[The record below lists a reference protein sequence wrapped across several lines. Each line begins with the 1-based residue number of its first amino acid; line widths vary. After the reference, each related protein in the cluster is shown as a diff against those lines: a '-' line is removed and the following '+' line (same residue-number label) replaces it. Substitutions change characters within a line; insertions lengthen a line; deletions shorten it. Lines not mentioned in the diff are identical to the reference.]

1 MTNQY
6 RTDKPNDNE
15 QNDDNTQKSFES
27 GRRRKNMRD
36 YGIKK
41 SNYYKNNYDYDNR
54 DYYNKSN
61 SNKYYEENEH
71 RPKKIITKKNEGNKE
86 EKTVI
91 GPQPVTVYLQLN
103 GASGLKDLF

>member
-54 DYYNKSN
+54 DYYKL
-61 SNKYYEENEH
+61 
-71 RPKKIITKKNEGNKE
+71 ID
-86 EKTVI
+86 
-91 GPQPVTVYLQLN
+91 
-103 GASGLKDLF
+103 ASSLEANMDFLY

>member
-6 RTDKPNDNE
+6 STDKPNDNE

-61 SNKYYEENEH
+61 SNKYYEEQ
-71 RPKKIITKKNEGNKE
+71 KNLKA
-86 EKTVI
+86 
-91 GPQPVTVYLQLN
+91 L
-103 GASGLKDLF
+103 ASK